1 MKKRLSVR
9 ALAVLVFTLAGIVRA
24 QTKLRKGRVLHIVAR
39 PPAATAGNRDELYC
53 AEVMR
58 TYLQLIALLFASLGL
73 VAQSA
78 EPSSP
83 SSAAFSEHCP
93 AISKTPDTVSKG
105 GPVTSGRLI
114 KKVCP
119 KYPASARKAHTEGTV
134 VLCATIS
141 EDGVVQNLRA
151 LFGPPELIPAAMD
164 AAKQWRYM
172 PYRLNDKPVEVDS
185 EIHIDFKLGGR

>member
-1 MKKRLSVR
+1 MSKEAYLMRFVPSPLWM
-9 ALAVLVFTLAGIVRA
+9 LVFLLA
-24 QTKLRKGRVLHIVAR
+24 L
-39 PPAATAGNRDELYC
+39 PAALCAQKARDPWSNLSGPKAGQGI
-53 AEVMR
+53 EVIESGMK
-58 TYLQLIALLFASLGL
+58 
-73 VAQSA
+73 QSA

-83 SSAAFSEHCP
+83 SSAAPSEHCP

-105 GPVTSGRLI
+105 GPVTPGRLI
-114 KKVCP
+114 KKVGP
-119 KYPASARKAHTEGTV
+119 KYPASARKAHIEGTV

-141 EDGVVQNLRA
+141 EDGNVQNLRA

-185 EIHIDFKLGGR
+185 EIHIDFKLSGR